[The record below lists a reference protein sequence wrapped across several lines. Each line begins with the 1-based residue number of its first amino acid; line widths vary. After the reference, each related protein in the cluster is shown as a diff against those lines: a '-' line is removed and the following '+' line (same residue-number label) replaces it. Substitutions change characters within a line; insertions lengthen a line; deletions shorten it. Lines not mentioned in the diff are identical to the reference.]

1 MYRTI
6 MVPLDGSPFSEQAV
20 PLAVAVGHR
29 TGAKLYLVH
38 VEEPLFGEVSESISE
53 QVRER
58 LDFLA
63 RSISEEADISVT
75 VGFLVGRVAEELI
88 GYADQIDADLVIM
101 TTHGRGGLSRA
112 WLGSVAD
119 TLIRGSRIPVLA
131 LRPRDAAPR
140 VDTKA
145 IDHVLI
151 PLDGSAM
158 SEEVLDH
165 ALALGGPDVHYTLLQ
180 VIQLPVAVET
190 VTVTSGFVLD
200 PRMIEA
206 DRAKALEYL
215 NRVAEGLEGRVRQV
229 DTAVLVDPQPA
240 TAILAYAEQNDVDL
254 IALATAGR
262 TGVRRL
268 ILGSVADK
276 VLRGAST
283 PVLLYHPAGE

>member
-180 VIQLPVAVET
+180 VIQLPIAVET

>member
-38 VEEPLFGEVSESISE
+38 VEEPLFGEISESISE

-58 LDFLA
+58 LDSLA

-145 IDHVLI
+145 IDHVLV

-215 NRVAEGLEGRVRQV
+215 NRVAEGLKGRVRQV

-283 PVLLYHPAGE
+283 PVLLYHPGRE